1 MLVAHCI
8 QHNQGV
14 CILISSYNKLV
25 IRTTDLKICQM
36 WTNVT
41 YTVGLRIVVTNYVQ
55 RNGKCIFVSNMHHNS
70 PDLTLMCKNYIITE
84 FTYFMLNKFQT

>member
-14 CILISSYNKLV
+14 YILISSYNKLV
-25 IRTTDLKICQM
+25 IITSDFKMCQM

-41 YTVGLRIVVTNYVQ
+41 YTVGLRVVVTNYVQ
-55 RNGKCIFVSNMHHNS
+55 RNEKCIFVSNMHHNS
-70 PDLTLMCKNYIITE
+70 PDLTLMCKNYTIIE
-84 FTYFMLNKFQT
+84 FTHFILHKFQT